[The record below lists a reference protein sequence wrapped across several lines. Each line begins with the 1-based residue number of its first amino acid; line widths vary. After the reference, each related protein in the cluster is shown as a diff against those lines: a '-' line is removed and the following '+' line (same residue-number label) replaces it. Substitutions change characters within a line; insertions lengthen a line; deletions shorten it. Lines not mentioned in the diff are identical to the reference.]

1 MRRLAAPALLSLLVG
16 CGAFELPEDVE
27 VRAEAPVSASTDEA
41 FKVVLTVRNTGSE
54 TKTLVDVDIADEFLE
69 GVVIQSMDPP
79 FKDAMHIPF
88 DNTQSYSMDLPV
100 PPGQTVTVTVNAY
113 AAHAGD
119 WSGDV
124 DFCIDSAVSC
134 ISYPMRTIVR

>member
-1 MRRLAAPALLSLLVG
+1 MRRFAAPAFLALVLG
-16 CGAFELPEDVE
+16 CGAFELPQDVE
-27 VRAEAPVSASTDEA
+27 VMAEAPVSANVDEP
-41 FKVVLTVRNTGSE
+41 FKVVLTVRNTGPE

-69 GVVIQSMDPP
+69 GVVVQSMDPP
-79 FKDAMHIPF
+79 FKDAMHVPF

-100 PPGQTVTVTVNAY
+100 PPGQTVTVTVSAY

-119 WSGDV
+119 WAGDV
-124 DFCIDSAVSC
+124 DFCIDSAVAC